1 MIKKAKG
8 IELMKFVFITNL
20 NTFGSK
26 VLWIWIWVFNK
37 ICSWLCDR
45 GHECTIYMI

>member
-1 MIKKAKG
+1 MCTIPSENWRGILTLMIKKAKG

-26 VLWIWIWVFNK
+26 VL
-37 ICSWLCDR
+37 
-45 GHECTIYMI
+45 